1 MLRVVKRIILW
12 LVLIVAMLYLLNYSS
27 LPLGDEWTQVAVI
40 ARNEQFD
47 YVGWEIN
54 ALAVKTAQTL
64 YGLQPFMDETT
75 RSAYVRSYMD
85 DLGYVQRIEAQIA
98 AIYADPT
105 VSDPAAASADLRAQ
119 RDTHRADLRDR
130 QALAEA
136 ILEGQVAAVLV
147 DQGFGLGGSSCRRSR
162 CTSPKCRICWSSPRA
177 IKFASTSRS
186 ISTRCR
192 SMKWRPSKTRSISSW
207 ASRR

>member
-1 MLRVVKRIILW
+1 MNIWGWIGRLLRVVKRIVLW

-40 ARNEQFD
+40 ARDEQFD

-54 ALAVKTAQTL
+54 ALAVKAVQTL
-64 YGLQPFMDETT
+64 YGLQPFMDETA
-75 RSAYVRSYMD
+75 RSAYVRSYMN
-85 DLGYVQRIEAQIA
+85 DLGDVQRIEVQIA

-119 RDTHRADLRDR
+119 RDTLRADLRDR

-147 DQGFGLGGSSCRRSR
+147 DQGFGLGRAAFAADLDALHASAESAGRLAARSNSLRRLDQ
-162 CTSPKCRICWSSPRA
+162 PRPDA
-177 IKFASTSRS
+177 GR
-186 ISTRCR
+186 
-192 SMKWRPSKTRSISSW
+192 
-207 ASRR
+207 